1 MVKSDRG
8 PLVKNSGVGWIG
20 GAALAVLIILIKTSP
35 KLIIALAVGLNM
47 GDFLAGIFPAMRN
60 DIQEQKQVRLEE
72 AEKVVPT
79 QFPHAKGEPDPALYM
94 GSRVFV
100 YTTSSPLSAAAAD
113 YKKIAGTLARLQVR
127 SLRSGDKYK
136 LPVLMIN
143 GNNSCKTSPSLGVYH
158 TACASIGIDFTN
170 GSLSY
175 EQDEEIIAVIAHEWG
190 HHLAYLAGL
199 NMSWNE
205 GEIVSDC
212 FAGLVMG
219 YLHRNSL
226 ATREE
231 VQNAGNMM
239 IQLGNNSGSGIHP
252 NSETR
257 WQAFIGA
264 AATVTNPGGEQSQLY
279 GTYCGSLDSIID
291 KDKLI
296 NSSLTWS

>member
-1 MVKSDRG
+1 M
-8 PLVKNSGVGWIG
+8 VKNSGVGWIC
-20 GAALAVLIILIKTSP
+20 GAALAVLIVLIKTSP
-35 KLIIALAVGLNM
+35 KLIIALAVGFNM
-47 GDFLAGIFPAMRN
+47 GDFLAGIFPAMRT
-60 DIQEQKQVRLEE
+60 DIQEQKQMQVEE
-72 AEKVVPT
+72 AEKAVPT
-79 QFPHAKGEPDPALYM
+79 KFPPVQVVPDPALFM

-100 YTTSSPLSAAAAD
+100 YTTSSPLSLAAAD
-113 YKKIAGTLARLQVR
+113 YKKIAGTLARMQVR
-127 SLRSGDKYK
+127 SLRSGEKYK
-136 LPVLMIN
+136 LPVLIIN
-143 GNNSCKTSPSLGVYH
+143 GNNSCKNSPSLGVYH
-158 TACASIGIDFTN
+158 TACTSIGIDFTN

-175 EQDEEIIAVIAHEWG
+175 EQDEEIIAAIAHEWG
-190 HHLAYLAGL
+190 HHLAHLAGL

-264 AATVTNPGGEQSQLY
+264 AATVTNPGGQQSQLY
-279 GTYCGSLDSIID
+279 GTYCGSLDNIID

-296 NSSLTWS
+296 HSSLTWS